1 MSKITN
7 NGGRQLPQSCH
18 KLQKKIQKKIQKKN
32 TKQETTFSCHEVT
45 GLNFEIY
52 FCRFQSN
59 LNFIQPS
66 LDSYINMCNWTL
78 I

>member
-1 MSKITN
+1 MSQITN
-7 NGGRQLPQSCH
+7 NGGGHCLNPATNSP
-18 KLQKKIQKKIQKKN
+18 KN

-45 GLNFEIY
+45 GLNFGIY

-66 LDSYINMCNWTL
+66 LDSYIKWM
-78 I
+78 